1 MDGSEGY
8 RRCGGAFGLAGA
20 ADVGMRL
27 DATWDDYLAGGV
39 YALVGFK
46 VDAAWI
52 GDGDDFLAVNG
63 YVEVADTCRGLRP
76 DRRE

>member
-1 MDGSEGY
+1 MNSGEGY
-8 RRCGGAFGLAGA
+8 RRCGGALRLAGA

-52 GDGDDFLAVNG
+52 GDGDDFS
-63 YVEVADTCRGLRP
+63 P
-76 DRRE
+76 